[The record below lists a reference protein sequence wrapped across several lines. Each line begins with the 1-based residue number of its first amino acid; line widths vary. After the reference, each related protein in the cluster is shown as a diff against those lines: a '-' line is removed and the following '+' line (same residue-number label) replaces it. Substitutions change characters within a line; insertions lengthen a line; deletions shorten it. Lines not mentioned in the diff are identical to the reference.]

1 MDGLSLNDAAFLYME
16 TDKAPTHAA
25 TLQVFEVPAKKRK
38 SYVEDLK
45 RMMFDRR
52 YLVPYL
58 THRLRF
64 VPGNIDH
71 PVWVDEGTFDVDHHI
86 TSVDLGGTGTLRDL
100 EDTVARLHQERLP
113 LDRPMWR
120 IVVIEGLEDGRVAH
134 YSAVH
139 HSCVDG
145 MGGQAP
151 LNLLADP
158 SPETTWNDPP
168 ARGPEQEPSG
178 LSLYLKAIN
187 NLARANIDRW
197 LSVPGTLK
205 TAGALINR
213 AIDPK
218 KSFGALGTALKT
230 PKTSFNVEID
240 SERTVAFGKWP
251 LAEVKALSRALD
263 CTVNDVFMAIAAGAL
278 RSYFE
283 RRGELPEEP
292 LVAGCPVSVR
302 SDDDQAQNNQ
312 VSLMLVSLETQVED
326 PLTRLA
332 NIRESARIGKA
343 VSADLFGSGSL
354 DLRAFGLPRLM
365 KGAIGLA
372 ERTHL
377 TKRIPMPMNITI
389 SNVPG
394 PRGPLYSNGCEMT
407 SMYPVSLATH
417 GCGVNLTVISY
428 RGSMDFAI
436 TAAAC
441 AMAEPQELRD
451 DLLAAYRELTSLVL
465 PESEAK
471 TQDVRGVRAA

>member
-1 MDGLSLNDAAFLYME
+1 
-16 TDKAPTHAA
+16 
-25 TLQVFEVPAKKRK
+25 
-38 SYVEDLK
+38 
-45 RMMFDRR
+45 
-52 YLVPYL
+52 
-58 THRLRF
+58 
-64 VPGNIDH
+64 
-71 PVWVDEGTFDVDHHI
+71 
-86 TSVDLGGTGTLRDL
+86 
-100 EDTVARLHQERLP
+100 
-113 LDRPMWR
+113 
-120 IVVIEGLEDGRVAH
+120 
-134 YSAVH
+134 
-139 HSCVDG
+139 
-145 MGGQAP
+145 
-151 LNLLADP
+151 
-158 SPETTWNDPP
+158 
-168 ARGPEQEPSG
+168 
-178 LSLYLKAIN
+178 
-187 NLARANIDRW
+187 
-197 LSVPGTLK
+197 
-205 TAGALINR
+205 
-213 AIDPK
+213 
-218 KSFGALGTALKT
+218 
-230 PKTSFNVEID
+230 
-240 SERTVAFGKWP
+240 
-251 LAEVKALSRALD
+251 
-263 CTVNDVFMAIAAGAL
+263 MAIAAGAL
-278 RSYFE
+278 RSFFE

-302 SDDDQAQNNQ
+302 GDDDQAQNNQ

-471 TQDVRGVRAA
+471 AQDVRGVRAA